1 MNLACRNQRLPCTGV
16 LDATPHGTFG
26 CGQTDRA
33 LLRTRHSL
41 LCRERGWRSY
51 RPGQINLRLTALGS
65 HSEAYRRWEL
75 LALVP
80 TRPDA
85 GTESEPPT
93 SPPGRAHRTRVV
105 PSTPRIELGGGHW
118 VPADLVHAPAP
129 TGPCPPRHRRCP
141 YTRLEQ
147 DEDARP
153 GNQTA

>member
-65 HSEAYRRWEL
+65 HSEAYRERGIEF
-75 LALVP
+75 LAAAGHFCHA
-80 TRPDA
+80 DA
-85 GTESEPPT
+85 VARRATLESEDMAGWLFLA
-93 SPPGRAHRTRVV
+93 PGSLFVGSHYLASIRTIFRA
-105 PSTPRIELGGGHW
+105 SF
-118 VPADLVHAPAP
+118 
-129 TGPCPPRHRRCP
+129 
-141 YTRLEQ
+141 
-147 DEDARP
+147 
-153 GNQTA
+153 